1 MEVDNTLKNI
11 LHIFVISL
19 LIIITIASV
28 IFSLIAIKIYLIHG
42 SGGEEGL
49 AQEILSIFILFLT
62 TIGIII
68 TSVSLIVK
76 KNMSDKEKS
85 LLKVP
90 LFVNISTFL
99 IGLYFFIINAH
110 LL

>member
-1 MEVDNTLKNI
+1 MEIDNTLKNI
-11 LHIFVISL
+11 LHIFVIAL
-19 LIIITIASV
+19 LMIITIVSV
-28 IFSLIAIKIYLIHG
+28 IFSLLAMKIYIMHG

-68 TSVSLIVK
+68 TSVSIKIK
-76 KNMSDKEKS
+76 KEMSDKERS

-90 LFVNISTFL
+90 LFVNITTFL
-99 IGLYFFIINAH
+99 IGLYIFIINAN

>member
-1 MEVDNTLKNI
+1 MKSI
-11 LHIFVISL
+11 LHIFVIAL
-19 LIIITIASV
+19 LMIITIVSV
-28 IFSLIAIKIYLIHG
+28 IFSIIAINSYLMYG
-42 SGGEEGL
+42 TSDYNGL
-49 AQEILSIFILFLT
+49 GQGILGIIILFLT

-68 TSVSLIVK
+68 TSVSFIIK

-90 LFVNISTFL
+90 LILYISTFL
-99 IGLYFFIINAH
+99 IGLYFFILNAH